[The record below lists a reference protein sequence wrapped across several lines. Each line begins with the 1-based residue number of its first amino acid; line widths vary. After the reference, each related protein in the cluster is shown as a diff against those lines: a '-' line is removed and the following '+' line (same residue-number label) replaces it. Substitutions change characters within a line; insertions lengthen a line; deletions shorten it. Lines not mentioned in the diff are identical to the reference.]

1 MSARIMLGVVVV
13 GGAVLLKMQ
22 AAKADTCFDI
32 GDLIAREIADRV
44 MTLCREEYGKIMSYP
59 KMLEFGNGMVSR
71 AMTSTELKAQ
81 CFNSGRP
88 AYFKKEMAS
97 GVIEGGRKRGEFKKF
112 CNYRDF
118 LE

>member
-1 MSARIMLGVVVV
+1 MSVRLMLGVIIV

-22 AAKADTCFDI
+22 PAKADTCFDI
-32 GDLIAREIADRV
+32 GDSIAREIADRV

-59 KMLEFGNGMVSR
+59 KMLDFGNGMVSR
-71 AMTSTELKAQ
+71 AMTSAELKAQ

-112 CNYRDF
+112 CNYPDF